1 MRQPYYEESIVKQ
14 YKYVIEKN
22 KAIRMASGNVQE
34 NEPAELIFDEQSEAD
49 IDILPWEF
57 TNLISDYCLW
67 DIFGGDFF
75 AYKRLLDVELGE
87 MVMVEGN
94 IYYREQYVRKVL
106 NTLET
111 LAKSQFVNQLRPIPQ
126 IVKGSSTPVYNNE
139 DMMRILGVNDATLRK
154 LRNDGWLS
162 HTHVNGSNKFWYTEQ
177 NLMDFLNNPSIH
189 YKSWR

>member
-1 MRQPYYEESIVKQ
+1 
-14 YKYVIEKN
+14 
-22 KAIRMASGNVQE
+22 
-34 NEPAELIFDEQSEAD
+34 
-49 IDILPWEF
+49 
-57 TNLISDYCLW
+57 
-67 DIFGGDFF
+67 
-75 AYKRLLDVELGE
+75 
-87 MVMVEGN
+87 MVEGN

-162 HTHVNGSNKFWYTEQ
+162 HTHVDGSNKYWYTEQ
-177 NLMDFLNNPSIH
+177 DLMDFLNNPNIR
-189 YKSWR
+189 YKSWK